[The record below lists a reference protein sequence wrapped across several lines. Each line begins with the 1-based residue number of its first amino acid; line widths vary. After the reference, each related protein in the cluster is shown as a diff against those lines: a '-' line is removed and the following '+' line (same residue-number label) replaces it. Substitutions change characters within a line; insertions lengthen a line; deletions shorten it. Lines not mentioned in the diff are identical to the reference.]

1 MVTSRARWR
10 AAQVPGKLL
19 PPAMLTPRPLDLIL
33 LSGAAVAAAAVG
45 AALGAGRRLTPT
57 LVGWA
62 GASAA
67 GLMLGAAYALVSASL
82 ASSPFASAGGAAL
95 AVLLLHAAHARWED
109 DGPTASAS
117 APGARAAVRASAVH
131 SAAEGLAVGA
141 AVALGPAF
149 GVVLALTLVVHNV
162 SEAAV
167 LGAALRD
174 EGRGPRSAALSAALA
189 RAGQVV
195 LAATTLA
202 VVVALPGTLP
212 WALGAGF
219 GGLLYLLFAELL
231 PDSYAAVGRTGI
243 AVVVSL
249 AAGIVAL
256 LGGDARGGVP

>member
-1 MVTSRARWR
+1 MVTGPARWR
-10 AAQVPGKLL
+10 AVRGAGKLL
-19 PPAMLTPRPLDLIL
+19 PPAMITTPLLYLIL
-33 LSGAAVAAAAVG
+33 LSGAAIAAAGLG
-45 AALGAGRRLTPT
+45 AALGAGRRLTPA

-67 GLMLGAAYALVSASL
+67 GLMLGVAYALVSASL
-82 ASSPFASAGGAAL
+82 ASSPLASAGGAAL
-95 AVLLLHAAHARWED
+95 AVLLLHAAHAGAGSD
-109 DGPTASAS
+109 AGTIP
-117 APGARAAVRASAVH
+117 APSARAAVLASAIH

-174 EGRGPRSAALSAALA
+174 EGRGPLTAATEAALA
-189 RAGQVV
+189 RAGQVA
-195 LAATTLA
+195 LAVATLA
-202 VVVALPGTLP
+202 LVVAVPATLP

-231 PDSYAAVGRTGI
+231 PDSYQVVGRTGI

-256 LGGDARGGVP
+256 IGGGARGVVP

>member
-1 MVTSRARWR
+1 M
-10 AAQVPGKLL
+10 LL
-19 PPAMLTPRPLDLIL
+19 PPAMLTPRPLDLLL
-33 LSGAAVAAAAVG
+33 LSGAAVAAAGLG
-45 AALGAGRRLTPT
+45 AALGAGRRLTPA

-67 GLMLGAAYALVSASL
+67 GLMLGVAYALVSASL

-95 AVLLLHAAHARWED
+95 AVLLLHAAHAGAGGD
-109 DGPTASAS
+109 THTAT
-117 APGARAAVRASAVH
+117 APSARAAVRASAIH

-149 GVVLALTLVVHNV
+149 GVVLALTLIVHNV

-174 EGRGPRSAALSAALA
+174 EGRSPGAAAVAAALA

-195 LAATTLA
+195 LAVATLA
-202 VVVALPGTLP
+202 VVVAQPAALP

-231 PDSYAAVGRTGI
+231 PDSYQAVGRTGI
-243 AVVVSL
+243 ALVVSL

-256 LGGDARGGVP
+256 LGGGARGGMP